1 MEKSYEIEII
11 EKLLLNEP
19 VNIEDDNLA
28 VDVLNEIASMQLS
41 KVIELVLESEL
52 PAPEISAANIS
63 QFSQFMDI
71 NTVIRTVID
80 SGYENIS
87 FVDLGYF
94 LTGKKSDMAKRK
106 YGENHYKLAAQ
117 LGFVTVN
124 EPHEATWL
132 GKAYRTID
140 DEELQKQIL
149 YKLSIRVPLIQR
161 IIKEAANDVVSAS
174 DIMLEYLSES
184 TMCRRR
190 SNIRKML
197 TQMRGIADKD
207 ETKKIFENV
216 RW

>member
-1 MEKSYEIEII
+1 MEKSYVIGII
-11 EKLLLNEP
+11 EKLLLNQP
-19 VNIEDDNLA
+19 VNIEDDYLA
-28 VDVLNEIASMQLS
+28 VDVLNEIASMRLS
-41 KVIELVLESEL
+41 RVIELVQESEL

-140 DEELQKQIL
+140 DEDLQKQIL

-161 IIKEAANDVVSAS
+161 IIKEAANGVVSAS

-197 TQMRGIADKD
+197 AQMKGIADKD
-207 ETKKIFENV
+207 ETKNIFENI